1 MKYGFTEVGTW
12 VGRLVKK
19 GGFAADVSGG
29 TMKKTRMVMI
39 RAPGLP
45 LHTSG
50 HSGKCRCHKKE
61 EPCTWG
67 RRQGANPPPPAS
79 SRARGKAKC
88 REFEGRE
95 EERCEL
101 LLEGTLIFWR
111 WEKLGGG
118 RGFGLGGIFLGLRRR
133 N

>member
-19 GGFAADVSGG
+19 GGNAADVSGG

-61 EPCTWG
+61 EPLHLGKTPG
-67 RRQGANPPPPAS
+67 SQPTPPPPPHRAEPEEKQNGAS
-79 SRARGKAKC
+79 SR
-88 REFEGRE
+88 EGR
-95 EERCEL
+95 RRDANC
-101 LLEGTLIFWR
+101 FWR
-111 WEKLGGG
+111 KQGYFAGWRTFERAGALG
-118 RGFGLGGIFLGLRRR
+118 
-133 N
+133 